1 MADLS
6 AFTVSEYMSNS
17 LLTFKPDTDV
27 MSAIGA
33 LVKRGHS
40 GAPVCDDQ
48 GLLVGMLSEKDCLKV
63 AVVAN
68 YEGVS
73 PGLVRDFMTTKI
85 ASLSP
90 EMTLLEAATRFLD
103 APYKRFPVV
112 ESGRLIGQISRSD
125 ILRAIHEAS

>member
-1 MADLS
+1 MPDLS
-6 AFTVSEYMSNS
+6 AYSVSDYMTTN

-27 MSAIGA
+27 MSAIGT
-33 LVKRGHS
+33 LVKHGHS
-40 GAPVCDDQ
+40 GAPVCDDA

-73 PGLVRDFMTTKI
+73 PGVVRDFMSHHV

-90 EMTLLEAATRFLD
+90 ELTLLEAATRFLD

-112 ESGRLIGQISRSD
+112 ESGRLVGQISRSD
-125 ILRAIHEAS
+125 ILRAIHDAS